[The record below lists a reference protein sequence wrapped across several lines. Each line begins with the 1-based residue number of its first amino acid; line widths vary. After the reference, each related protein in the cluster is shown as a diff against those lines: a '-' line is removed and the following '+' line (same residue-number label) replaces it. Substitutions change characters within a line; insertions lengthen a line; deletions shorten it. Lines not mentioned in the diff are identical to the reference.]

1 MKQLVAA
8 TVRTSFGVKGELK
21 LESISGEYEHLLK
34 LESVVLRLPEGKAA
48 GLASTARRK
57 AAVVPEQARHTSS
70 GYEFG
75 VEHARRHGSSVVMKL
90 AGIETP
96 EEARSWS
103 GAELLVPRADAAQR
117 ADGEYYYADLVGCA
131 VRSDGTPIGRV
142 RSIWNNGSNDMLEV
156 KTDDGIRVIP
166 FRSEFVGAVDIE
178 EGTIELI
185 APWVL
190 E

>member
-1 MKQLVAA
+1 MQQLVAA

-21 LESISGEYEHLLK
+21 LESVSGEYEHLLS
-34 LESVVLRLPEGKAA
+34 LETVVLRPTEGRPT
-48 GLASTARRK
+48 GLASTARRT
-57 AAVVPEQARHTSS
+57 AILPPEHATRTSS
-70 GYEFG
+70 GYEFR
-75 VEHARRHGSSVVMKL
+75 VERTRRHGSSVVMKL

-103 GAELLVPRADAAQR
+103 GAELLVLRANAAPK
-117 ADGEYYYADLVGCA
+117 ADDEYYYADLVGCTI
-131 VRSDGTPIGRV
+131 RSEGKAIGAV

-156 KTDDGIRVIP
+156 ETDNGIRVIP

-178 EGTIELI
+178 EAKIELI